1 MRLSRS
7 VHVAASSII
16 SFLRMS
22 NTPLYIYTKLM
33 VFLELWMLQT
43 IQTQI
48 GENSLN
54 ECVAQLVLDVVEK
67 LSILKG
73 KKVAVIEYF
82 LSTKLY
88 SRQFVYITLFNSHYN
103 LLSYL
108 LSIHILQLRKLGFR
122 DKIISSRSQ
131 NKWVVLELS
140 ASPWSLLCPML
151 SPSVCGDIIFSSRH
165 QSQEFLYGLKTTNK
179 VWIS

>member
-1 MRLSRS
+1 MIRDPKGPPRPLTLLPPL
-7 VHVAASSII
+7 AWCKPGLGAFASAVP
-16 SFLRMS
+16 LPG
-22 NTPLYIYTKLM
+22 TPLSAPCR
-33 VFLELWMLQT
+33 
-43 IQTQI
+43 
-48 GENSLN
+48 G
-54 ECVAQLVLDVVEK
+54 VAQLVLDVVEK

-108 LSIHILQLRKLGFR
+108 LSIHILQLRKRGFR
-122 DKIISSRSQ
+122 DKVISSRSQ

-151 SPSVCGDIIFSSRH
+151 SPSMCGDIIFSSRH